1 MRRGA
6 GVVVLALACALAL
19 PTVFARPAAAFTSPT
34 LTLTSA
40 ASSGGPGTSITY
52 MYSWN
57 AIDCGT
63 LPSTDSLE
71 LDLYWDIPDPTEQ
84 IGSTPN
90 ISPLTCSGS
99 VTGTVPS
106 DTTTGSHVPAAS
118 LFDTTSG
125 NPVPNSGADASSAFV
140 VPTPPTPTPTPPP
153 TPRPT
158 PPPTPRPTP
167 PPTARPTPPPTQRPF
182 FTTPP
187 APTAPTAKPPKPTPT
202 PLPTPTPFVI
212 GGGGGGSGGG
222 SPQGGAGCSAGFG
235 RSPTPSELEAD
246 TAALAA
252 PGADPTAVEIQLLAS
267 AEYYGDAGNND
278 LGFVNRLYDDVLR
291 HDPTP
296 VEVATA
302 LALPLVTGAGDANR
316 LQLVQTV
323 VLSPEA
329 RAIRVDQAFHALLK
343 TYPSNTDLAL
353 WVNRLSGPGTTG
365 LSGNAMVEEIA
376 GSAEYYKLVGGTASS
391 FMTQLYQDLLNGP
404 PTSDQLTADA
414 ALMAQIQAGSAA
426 ARLTAAVNV
435 VSGPA
440 FRVDE
445 VTSFFANYMHRT
457 CQELRAQECVSTIA
471 TPTAAQLSAA
481 MTALANGTTEEGIIA
496 DVLSS
501 PQYYQNH
508 GSTQTGLIEGVYQ
521 DLIGRAPTQAE
532 LSAALAK
539 YTNDAPGH
547 LNFAQDMVGSVIYQD
562 LLVSLDYQQLL
573 LRAPFTAENDAGQG
587 ILGGAIKSLQTPDEL
602 LIETIVGTAEF
613 YADEGG
619 TDSRFVIHLI
629 PTLLMRAGNETEETA
644 YLNLQP
650 HGAAWQ
656 AAVAQ
661 KLVNGQEYQTDFV
674 NGVYAKF
681 LTYSVCAV
689 DPPTTPGDSGGG
701 FLKSVPG
708 GWFGIGMIAVLIA
721 GAGTAVY
728 FALERR
734 RFARIYPAEVPPSAN
749 R

>member
-1 MRRGA
+1 
-6 GVVVLALACALAL
+6 
-19 PTVFARPAAAFTSPT
+19 
-34 LTLTSA
+34 
-40 ASSGGPGTSITY
+40 
-52 MYSWN
+52 
-57 AIDCGT
+57 
-63 LPSTDSLE
+63 
-71 LDLYWDIPDPTEQ
+71 
-84 IGSTPN
+84 
-90 ISPLTCSGS
+90 
-99 VTGTVPS
+99 
-106 DTTTGSHVPAAS
+106 
-118 LFDTTSG
+118 
-125 NPVPNSGADASSAFV
+125 
-140 VPTPPTPTPTPPP
+140 
-153 TPRPT
+153 
-158 PPPTPRPTP
+158 
-167 PPTARPTPPPTQRPF
+167 
-182 FTTPP
+182 
-187 APTAPTAKPPKPTPT
+187 
-202 PLPTPTPFVI
+202 
-212 GGGGGGSGGG
+212 
-222 SPQGGAGCSAGFG
+222 
-235 RSPTPSELEAD
+235 
-246 TAALAA
+246 
-252 PGADPTAVEIQLLAS
+252 VEIQLLAS
-267 AEYYGDAGNND
+267 AEYYRDAGSND
-278 LGFVNRLYDDVLR
+278 LGFVTRLYDDVLR

-404 PTSDQLTADA
+404 PSSDQLTADA

-457 CQELRAQECVSTIA
+457 CQQLRAQECVSTIA

-496 DVLSS
+496 GVLSS

-508 GSTQTGLIEGVYQ
+508 GSTETGLIEGVYQ

-532 LSAALAK
+532 LQAALNK

-573 LRAPFTAENDAGQG
+573 LRAPFTTENDAGQG

-619 TDSRFVIHLI
+619 TDSRFVVHLI
-629 PTLLMRAGNETEETA
+629 PTLLMRAGNETEETG

-650 HGAAWQ
+650 HGAVWQ
-656 AAVAQ
+656 EAVAQ
-661 KLVNGQEYQTDFV
+661 KLVNGPEYQTDFV

-681 LTYSVCAV
+681 LTYSVCPV
-689 DPPTTPGDSGGG
+689 LSSTTPGDPGGG
-701 FLKSVPG
+701 FLKSFPG
-708 GWFGIGMIAVLIA
+708 GWFGLGVVIAVLIVAA
-721 GAGTAVY
+721 GAGVY

>member
-6 GVVVLALACALAL
+6 GVVVIALACALAL
-19 PTVFARPAAAFTSPT
+19 PTVFARPAAAFTAAT
-34 LTLTSA
+34 LGPPSTA
-40 ASSGGPGTSITY
+40 SGGPGTSVTY
-52 MYSWN
+52 QYTWN
-57 AIDCGT
+57 ATDCGVSAHSLT
-63 LPSTDSLE
+63 IQLFWDS
-71 LDLYWDIPDPTEQ
+71 PDPSEM
-84 IGSTPN
+84 IGSGTADAN
-90 ISPLTCSGS
+90 CSGT
-99 VTGTVPS
+99 VTGIVPN
-106 DTTTGSHVPAAS
+106 DTTRGDSHFPSAA
-118 LFDTTSG
+118 LFDNTTG
-125 NPVPNSGADASSAFV
+125 NQVANSGANATSPFAV
-140 VPTPPTPTPTPPP
+140 TPAPTPTP

-167 PPTARPTPPPTQRPF
+167 PPTARPTPPPTQQPF
-182 FTTPP
+182 FTTAP
-187 APTAPTAKPPKPTPT
+187 APTAPAAKPPKPTPT

-246 TAALAA
+246 AAALAA
-252 PGADPTAVEIQLLAS
+252 PGADPTAVEIQLLVS
-267 AEYYGDAGNND
+267 AEYYRDAGSND

-316 LQLVQTV
+316 LQLVQSV

-353 WVNRLSGPGTTG
+353 WVNRLSGPGTPG

-376 GSAEYYKLVGGTASS
+376 GSAEYYKLVGGAASS

-404 PTSDQLTADA
+404 PSSDQLTADA

-435 VSGPA
+435 VSGSA

-457 CQELRAQECVSTIA
+457 CQALRAQECVSTVA
-471 TPTAAQLSAA
+471 TPTAAQVSAA
-481 MTALANGTTEEGIIA
+481 TTALANGTTEEGIIA
-496 DVLSS
+496 GVLSS

-508 GSTQTGLIEGVYQ
+508 GSTETGLIEGVYQ
-521 DLIGRAPTQAE
+521 DLIGRVPTQAE
-532 LSAALAK
+532 LQAALNK

-573 LRAPFTAENDAGQG
+573 LKAPFTTENDAGQG

-619 TDSRFVIHLI
+619 TDSRFVVHLI
-629 PTLLMRAGNETEETA
+629 PTLLMRAGNESEETG

-656 AAVAQ
+656 EAVAQ
-661 KLVNGQEYQTDFV
+661 KLVSGAEYQTDFV
-674 NGVYAKF
+674 TGVYEKF
-681 LTYSVCAV
+681 LTYSVCPV
-689 DPPTTPGDSGGG
+689 LSSTTPGDPGGG
-701 FLKSVPG
+701 FPQSFPG
-708 GWFGIGMIAVLIA
+708 GWFGLGVVIAVLIVA
-721 GAGTAVY
+721 TGAAVY

-734 RFARIYPAEVPPSAN
+734 RFARIYPAEVPPGTN